1 MVKRTIE
8 ISREPVY
15 LSVRHG
21 QLVVQPRGTDR
32 AQARTIP
39 CEDIGVVLID
49 EPGTTLSHAA
59 LVALV
64 ECGAAVVICGRDHLP
79 VGMLLPLSTH
89 TEVVVRINEQIAVN
103 KPLKKRLW
111 KQLVTAKIRAQAE
124 NLELDSPK
132 RRKLLALA
140 RGVRSGDPSNVEA
153 QAAKVYWS
161 AWLSNRKAQEG
172 KPFRRDAKGAP
183 PNNLLN
189 YGYAVLR
196 AAIARALVAAG
207 LNPVLGIHHSNRSN
221 PFCLADD
228 LLEPLR
234 PIVDARA
241 RDLFLN
247 GSDTLDQPTKASLL
261 ELLAERACT
270 GDEHGPLMVALHRM
284 VASLVHC
291 FAGTGREI
299 VIPVATVDGR

>member
-1 MVKRTIE
+1 MIKRTIE

-15 LSVRHG
+15 LSVKHG

-32 AQARTIP
+32 AEAPTIP

-49 EPGTTLSHAA
+49 EPGTTVSHAA
-59 LVALV
+59 LGSLMQS
-64 ECGAAVVICGRDHLP
+64 GATVVICGKDHLP
-79 VGMLLPLSTH
+79 AGILLPLPNHS
-89 TEVVVRINEQIAVN
+89 EVVVRIHEQIAAK

-111 KQLVTAKIRAQAE
+111 KQIVAAKIRAQAR
-124 NLELDSPK
+124 NLDRDSPI
-132 RRKLLALA
+132 RRKLGVLA
-140 RGVRSGDPSNVEA
+140 GDVRSGDPSNVEA
-153 QAAKVYWS
+153 HAAKVYWS
-161 AWLSNRKAQEG
+161 AWLSTGTDQSDKR
-172 KPFRRDAKGAP
+172 FRRDPDGNP

-207 LNPVLGIHHSNRSN
+207 LSPALGIHHSNRSN

-234 PIVDARA
+234 PIIDARV
-241 RDLFLN
+241 RDLHES

-261 ELLAERACT
+261 ELLAKRVEIGADR
-270 GDEHGPLMVALHRM
+270 GPLMVATHRM

-291 FAGTGREI
+291 YAGTGDQL
-299 VIPVATVDGR
+299 VIPIVTGDGL